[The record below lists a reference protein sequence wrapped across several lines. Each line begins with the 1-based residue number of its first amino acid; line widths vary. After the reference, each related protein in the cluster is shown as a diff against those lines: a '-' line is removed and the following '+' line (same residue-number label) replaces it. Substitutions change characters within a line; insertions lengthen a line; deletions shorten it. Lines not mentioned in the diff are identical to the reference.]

1 MAVEMVLLVVLV
13 SASLVNSQ
21 DGGISVDCPP
31 ADGVVGETTE
41 ISCSF
46 RKRFPDQSITI
57 TAVTVTRRDTGPV
70 FWITSQ
76 RNQGKQGDPRF
87 NLPSREDPSL
97 QITNTALSDE
107 GLYDYLVVTD
117 RGTTS
122 GTFWISV
129 TGTERVDCQSADG
142 VVGQTTEISCSLR
155 KSFTQSVNI
164 TAVTVTKINK
174 RGERDPVF
182 WIRDGTAQGDPRF
195 NLPSREDPSL
205 QITNTAVSDE
215 GLYKYV
221 VVTNQGP
228 ASGAFRISVTAK
240 YRPPSTST
248 RPEKIVEGGPA
259 EFNCSASGGY
269 PAGTIH
275 WFDGT
280 GTNWMKNAT
289 LEITEGE
296 DKLVNLSSRLS
307 LTKINSS
314 WGRFRCVVFN
324 SRFIPEGESTFREV
338 YRGEC
343 DRYVV

>member
-1 MAVEMVLLVVLV
+1 MSGSEVLY
-13 SASLVNSQ
+13 SGGDGNQ
-21 DGGISVDCPP
+21 GGIRVDCPP
-31 ADGVVGETTE
+31 AVGVVGRTTE

-46 RKRFPDQSITI
+46 RKRFPDQRITI

-70 FWITSQ
+70 FWFKGGEKG
-76 RNQGKQGDPRF
+76 NHGDQGDTRF

-117 RGTTS
+117 RGSTS

-142 VVGQTTEISCSLR
+142 VVGETTEISCSFG
-155 KSFTQSVNI
+155 KSFTQSVTI
-164 TAVTVTKINK
+164 TGVRVTKI
-174 RGERDPVF
+174 GATDPVF

-221 VVTNQGP
+221 VVTYRGP

-248 RPEKIVEGGPA
+248 RPEKIVDGGPA
-259 EFNCSASGGY
+259 EFHCSASGGY

-307 LTKINSS
+307 LTKIDSD

-324 SRFIPEGESTFREV
+324 SRFITEGESTFRGA